1 MATPADATAN
11 RLAQMVASVDR
22 QPRMPMT
29 PDEYS
34 NWRRQLWDQR
44 GPNVKTPT
52 YNELLPCY
60 KAALERCR
68 QQVGEV
74 TAPPRAHPMTP
85 PAPASRQRLVDA
97 MVAGVVAGA
106 EEPFY
111 VVDLD
116 AAKERLALWR
126 SLLPGVEPHY
136 AVKCNGD
143 AALILTLAAEG
154 VGFDCASASEI
165 KAALALGVPPSRIL
179 YANPVKQPSH
189 VRYAAEAG
197 VPLTV
202 FDGEAELHKM
212 ARLAPSTS
220 SCSASRSTT
229 RRRSASCRTS
239 TARRPPTPSGS

>member
-60 KAALERCR
+60 KAARERCR

-74 TAPPRAHPMTP
+74 SAPPRAHPMTP

-154 VGFDCASASEI
+154 VGFDCASALSLIHISE
-165 KAALALGVPPSRIL
+165 P
-179 YANPVKQPSH
+179 
-189 VRYAAEAG
+189 
-197 VPLTV
+197 
-202 FDGEAELHKM
+202 
-212 ARLAPSTS
+212 
-220 SCSASRSTT
+220 T
-229 RRRSASCRTS
+229 R
-239 TARRPPTPSGS
+239 PY